1 MSNDKSDLYYD
12 PITENYLIEY
22 KGNFKEQIDKID
34 YAVGD
39 VLTETLGVIAVE
51 RQYIAKLLKDVPSI
65 IYVDF
70 RLMFVLQDISPNYI
84 DNINNI
90 KINPYLGLDGYGVTV
105 GIADTGI
112 DYLNEEFI
120 REDGTSRILSIW
132 DQSIRNTN
140 PDKKQTYIGTIYTNE
155 QINAAIN
162 AYKNN
167 EDPYA
172 IVPSKD
178 ERGHGTKIAGIIGA
192 RGANDTFK
200 GIANNCNFII
210 VKLMESTNFKAL
222 LKKNQIEEVP
232 VYNTSEIIAGIEY
245 LKIEFLKLQFQAMV
259 IYLGLGATEGSHD
272 GGSVIS
278 QYLSLLG
285 NLRGICLVAGVGNEG
300 DAQGHATG
308 YIKAQGDVSTQELYI
323 PKELK
328 IFTINIWMQ
337 KPNKA
342 SISII
347 SPTEE
352 SSKLINVKINRV
364 EKFKFIFTNTEFTVF
379 YRTPDHYTGHDVIRI
394 EFRNIKPGIWKLRL
408 TGEYILGGRY
418 DIWLPPHKV
427 LPEKLVFLEPN
438 PYNTLTF
445 PSTAQNIISV
455 SYYGND
461 NAIMSSSGKGF
472 NTNITGNN
480 LVVKPDLSTIGL
492 NILTTKPGG
501 GIATLSGSSSATAVI
516 CGACALL
523 LQWGIVNK
531 NDPTMYS
538 NKIRSYLIYGATR
551 NNVYKYPNRESGY
564 GEFNLLGTFNIIAKL
579 YNYKRMQIF
588 ENDSTRI
595 SIDNKKIIN
604 IDFFEYNV
612 KSLYIRIPR
621 NNLGDFIC
629 QKVF

>member
-12 PITENYLIEY
+12 PKTENYVIEY
-22 KGNFKEQIDKID
+22 RGNFKEQIDKVD

-39 VLTETLGVIAVE
+39 VITETLGVIAVE
-51 RQYIAKLLKDVPSI
+51 RQNITRLLKDVPSI

-70 RLMFVLQDISPNYI
+70 RLMFVLQDISPTYI

-90 KINPYLGLDGYGVTV
+90 KINPYLGLDGYNVTV

-120 REDGTSRILSIW
+120 REDGTSRILSLW
-132 DQSIRNTN
+132 DQSIPNN
-140 PDKKQTYIGTIYTNE
+140 SDKKETYIGTVYTNE

-162 AYKNN
+162 AHKNN
-167 EDPYA
+167 QDPYA

-192 RGANDTFK
+192 RCTNETFK

-210 VKLMESTNFKAL
+210 VKLMESTNFKAI
-222 LKKNQIEEVP
+222 LKENQIEDVP
-232 VYNTSEIIAGIEY
+232 VYNTSEIIAGVEY
-245 LKIEFLKLQFQAMV
+245 LKNEFLKLQNKAMV

-272 GGSVIS
+272 GGSIIS
-278 QYLSLLG
+278 QYLSLLC
-285 NLRGICLVAGVGNEG
+285 NLRGLCLVSGVGNEG

-308 YIKAQGDVSTQELYI
+308 YIKAQGDISSQELYI
-323 PKELK
+323 PRELK
-328 IFTINIWMQ
+328 TFTLNIWIQ

-352 SSKLINVKINRV
+352 SSKLINVKLNRV
-364 EKFKFIFTNTEFTVF
+364 ERFKFVFTNTEFTVF
-379 YRTPDHYTGHDVIRI
+379 FRTPDHYTGHDVIKV
-394 EFRNIKPGIWKLRL
+394 EFKDIKPGIWKLRL

-461 NAIMSSSGKGF
+461 NSIMSTSGKGF
-472 NTNITGNN
+472 NTNITGNS
-480 LVVKPDLSTIGL
+480 LIVKPDLSTIGV
-492 NILTTKPGG
+492 NILTTNPGG
-501 GIATLSGSSSATAVI
+501 GVATLSGSSAATAVI

-523 LQWGIVNK
+523 LQWGIINK

-551 NNVYKYPNRESGY
+551 NNIYRYPNRETGY

-579 YNYKRMQIF
+579 YNYARTKNF
-588 ENDSTRI
+588 DSNFVRANNY
-595 SIDNKKIIN
+595 DNPIIN
-604 IDFFEYNV
+604 ADFFEYSI
-612 KSLYIRIPR
+612 KTLFIRIPR
-621 NNLGDFIC
+621 NNSGDFIC
-629 QKVF
+629 QKIF